1 MARDDDWGT
10 ESRLDRQNA
19 ANSEGWSRLS
29 GDSAYDSESATR
41 PPSRRH
47 ASTPRS
53 WLRTLA
59 LPALICVILGGL
71 AIYAMREWLQRG

>member
-19 ANSEGWSRLS
+19 AK
-29 GDSAYDSESATR
+29 SATR

-47 ASTPRS
+47 AATPRS